1 MKTDP
6 TEAART
12 EKILRLRVAGL
23 SLRAIAGQVDMSHE
37 GVAGRIRAALA
48 ELVVPVAEEYR
59 QLETVRLDDLSRQA
73 YQVLAGAG
81 SDGELKLKAVDRL
94 LRIGE
99 SRRKLWG
106 LDMPQQLDVALS
118 RRMELEGD
126 VVADAVVA
134 ALDFLELDQEQQAA
148 ALEAAQAKLL
158 GEDPPPRPV
167 VEPVEPERDLMAD
180 FRAFAAREGFDPD
193 GLDDDEDGDDER

>member
-59 QLETVRLDDLSRQA
+59 QLETVRLDDLSREV
-73 YQVLAGAG
+73 YRVLASAG
-81 SDGELKLKAVDRL
+81 DNGELRLRAVDRL

-106 LDMPQQLDVALS
+106 LDAPEPLAVTLE
-118 RRMELEGD
+118 RRNGLEVD
-126 VVADAVVA
+126 VVVDALTA
-134 ALDFLELDQEQQAA
+134 ALDVLDLGEEQAA
-148 ALEAAQAKLL
+148 VAVAAATARLS
-158 GEDPPPRPV
+158 GEEVPRRPV
-167 VEPVEPERDLMAD
+167 VESVVERDLED
-180 FRAFAAREGFDPD
+180 ELDAFLREQGD
-193 GLDDDEDGDDER
+193 G